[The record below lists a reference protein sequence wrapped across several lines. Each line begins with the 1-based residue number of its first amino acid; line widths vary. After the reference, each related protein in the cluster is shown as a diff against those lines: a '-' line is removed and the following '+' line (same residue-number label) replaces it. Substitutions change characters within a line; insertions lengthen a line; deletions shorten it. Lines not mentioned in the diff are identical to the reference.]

1 MVPVVIVAGQSLGV
15 GFAHSIPVAIAVLV
29 FLVLSMPPSLRK
41 WRLTGQHRLT
51 PGMGQAGANFVK
63 VG

>member
-1 MVPVVIVAGQSLGV
+1 MAFIWNGGPMKPTCLV
-15 GFAHSIPVAIAVLV
+15 AVLV

-51 PGMGQAGANFVK
+51 PGLGPASQNLVK